1 MTAIVEARSE
11 EDFAA
16 AVRALDRL
24 LLTGFYIV
32 PLFHTED
39 QWIAYASSLGRPKE
53 VPLFG
58 ISNVTPI
65 ELWWRKRD
73 EKG

>member
-1 MTAIVEARSE
+1 MGPRSQ
-11 EDFAA
+11 EDFTAPCGP
-16 AVRALDRL
+16 RPL
-24 LLTGFYIV
+24 LLSGFYIV

-39 QWIAYASSLGRPKE
+39 QWIAYASWLGRPEE

-65 ELWWRKRD
+65 ELWWKKRD
-73 EKG
+73 RT

>member
-1 MTAIVEARSE
+1 MSAIVGAASEA
-11 EDFAA
+11 DYTA

-24 LLTGFYIV
+24 LLSGFYVV

-73 EKG
+73 G

>member
-1 MTAIVEARSE
+1 MAAIVAAASE
-11 EDFAA
+11 EDFTA
-16 AVRALDRL
+16 AVRTLDRL

-39 QWIAYASSLGRPKE
+39 QWIAYSSWLGRPQQ

-65 ELWWRKRD
+65 ELWWRKAS
-73 EKG
+73 E